1 MRRPPPSTW
10 EEDMASTQ
18 VTDAPNNPHIYTA
31 VREDDRGELTPSNRY
46 TPRDQM
52 PDYSHLDELEAQS
65 IYIMREAFNKFKNM
79 AMLWSI
85 GKDSSVMLWLARKA
99 FLGHVPFPCVH
110 VDTNFKM
117 PEMIDFRDRL
127 AKLWNLDLRVGQ
139 NKEALAAG
147 KTYPSGDLGRVECC
161 SLLKKDGLQQVMER
175 YNFEAVVLGIRRD
188 EEGTRAKERVFSP
201 RNKNFEWDYRD
212 QPPELWD
219 QFKTDFEPGTH
230 LRIHPLLHWTETN
243 IWEYIDREHI
253 PVVPIYFANEYNKR
267 YRSLG
272 CAPCT
277 FPVASEAATV
287 PQIITELENTR
298 VAERSTRAQDQEAE
312 DAFERLRASGYM

>member
-99 FLGHVPFPCVH
+99 
-110 VDTNFKM
+110 
-117 PEMIDFRDRL
+117 
-127 AKLWNLDLRVGQ
+127 
-139 NKEALAAG
+139 AAP
-147 KTYPSGDLGRVECC
+147 KQLPV
-161 SLLKKDGLQQVMER
+161 
-175 YNFEAVVLGIRRD
+175 
-188 EEGTRAKERVFSP
+188 
-201 RNKNFEWDYRD
+201 
-212 QPPELWD
+212 
-219 QFKTDFEPGTH
+219 
-230 LRIHPLLHWTETN
+230 
-243 IWEYIDREHI
+243 RE
-253 PVVPIYFANEYNKR
+253 VK
-267 YRSLG
+267 
-272 CAPCT
+272 
-277 FPVASEAATV
+277 AA
-287 PQIITELENTR
+287 
-298 VAERSTRAQDQEAE
+298 
-312 DAFERLRASGYM
+312 